1 MMSTK
6 RLHVL
11 RLRVCVFGLH
21 PRVLYL
27 SGKSPPP
34 SLYQSSSNLLHSSY
48 FHFTHPEMIIHRLI
62 VKYLIDRLYIRIYL
76 LRDIR
81 VTHLRCGIC
90 RDQSD
95 GLTPLQLWPFIIQGR
110 LPAGSGR

>member
-1 MMSTK
+1 MSTK

-11 RLRVCVFGLH
+11 RLRVCIFGLH
-21 PRVLYL
+21 PQVLYL
-27 SGKSPPP
+27 SGKSPPCLYP
-34 SLYQSSSNLLHSSY
+34 SNSNLLQSSY
-48 FHFTHPEMIIHRLI
+48 SHFTHPEVIIHRLI

-90 RDQSD
+90 RDHSD

-110 LPAGSGR
+110 FPAGSGR